1 MPRKKKTEIEQLEEL
16 KADFEAMMNDNP
28 KENTMSKLSK
38 LSKVTENISIN
49 RYDNGWMVEVGGRDD
64 ENDWKTAKI
73 LCNTEEEMIAV
84 VREWN
89 SMEMAD

>member
-38 LSKVTENISIN
+38 LSKVNENISIN

-89 SMEMAD
+89 SMDLED